1 MSNADVNEF
10 SGNGYIEGK
19 ELQNFIKELQQA
31 RKQAG
36 LVSLNHIFI
45 HIYINFIPCIVR
57 YKLNELWVIM
67 NG

>member
-1 MSNADVNEF
+1 ML

-36 LVSLNHIFI
+36 LVSHTSFLLPSASLYTVQQI
-45 HIYINFIPCIVR
+45 
-57 YKLNELWVIM
+57 
-67 NG
+67 G

>member
-1 MSNADVNEF
+1 ML

-36 LVSLNHIFI
+36 LVSQTVFFLIYCCMVISDRRQGFMRHIPRRVE
-45 HIYINFIPCIVR
+45 YIDTI
-57 YKLNELWVIM
+57 
-67 NG
+67 